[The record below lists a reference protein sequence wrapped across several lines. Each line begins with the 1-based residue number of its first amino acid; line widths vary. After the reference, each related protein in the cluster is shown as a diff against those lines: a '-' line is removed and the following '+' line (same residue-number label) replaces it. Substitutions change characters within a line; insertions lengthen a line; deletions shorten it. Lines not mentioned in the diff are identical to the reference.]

1 VRRAGGGRQPP
12 VTFRHWD
19 DRLPRYAVAL
29 GAGFVLAAVLLKGLV
44 SDAPA

>member
-12 VTFRHWD
+12 VTFWHWD

-29 GAGFVLAAVLLKGLV
+29 GAGFVLAAVLLKAGG
-44 SDAPA
+44 